1 MQTREEVEV
10 LVAAVGVADFDD
22 FQTTAADDVGFA
34 AGRSGGCFFGGA
46 LSPGFGDGGPE
57 AWTDEGVDDVDLA
70 ELGGEGRG
78 EEGFG
83 VFAGVV
89 GEAVDEAGEE
99 GDGFEVGEGFGEVG
113 EEVRVAAGEAEREE
127 LEGEVGDGLGEDRE
141 FVFAAGGDEGLVV
154 WEGDVGGEGQFAE
167 VGGFRREGGQGE

>member
-22 FQTTAADDVGFA
+22 FQTTADVGFA
-34 AGRSGGCFFGGA
+34 PGRSGFFGGT

-57 AWTDEGVDDVDLA
+57 ARTDEGVDDVDLA
-70 ELGGEGRG
+70 ELGGQGRG

-99 GDGFEVGEGFGEVG
+99 GDGFEIGEGSGEVG
-113 EEVRVAAGEAEREE
+113 EEMWVAAWEAEREE
-127 LEGEVGDGLGEDRE
+127 LEGEVGDGLGEDGE
-141 FVFAAGGDEGLVV
+141 VVLGAGGDEGLVV
-154 WEGDVGGEGQFAE
+154 REGDVGGEGEFAE
-167 VGGFRREGGQGE
+167 VGGFGREGGEGE